1 MNDLTFNT
9 TKLEEITELMTT
21 YFNEYKELTTSL
33 DKEITNLATT
43 WGNNDHSVYD
53 SFKEKD
59 DEKKQKLITMEN
71 MMKELLDTLN
81 SKKEELQTATEQSE
95 NSFE

>member
-9 TKLEEITELMTT
+9 TKLEEVAELMNT
-21 YFNEYKELTTSL
+21 YFYEYKELINSL
-33 DKEITNLATT
+33 DTEVKNLEAS
-43 WGNNDHSVYD
+43 WGSNDHSIYET
-53 SFKEKD
+53 FKEKYE
-59 DEKKQKLITMEN
+59 EKKPKLISMEN

-81 SKKEELQTATEQSE
+81 NKKEELQSATEQSE